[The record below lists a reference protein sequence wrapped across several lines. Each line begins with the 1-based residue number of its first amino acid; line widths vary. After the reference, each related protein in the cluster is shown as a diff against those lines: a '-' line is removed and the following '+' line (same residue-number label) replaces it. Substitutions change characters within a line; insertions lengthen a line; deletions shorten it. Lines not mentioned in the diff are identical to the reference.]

1 MLRTCL
7 LILSQYSIPL
17 IEMSLGQCSKR
28 KYTDLIV
35 RLRLLL
41 IFNSS
46 SLQSL
51 LVDRIVSRQLSF
63 ISVLDPVEIYLTFNA
78 APIRRIRYYTSK
90 IIGNLSDIIFH
101 IQPSIFLGFSQIYF
115 QNYIHT
121 FVEHSLTIESRS
133 RSNNGWIFI
142 DVPVGSLFTRFW
154 WWGESTGSIPNI
166 SPKIQLYNP
175 NVFKT
180 SQVSDIQTKAASSI
194 WKVMTAQK

>member
-90 IIGNLSDIIFH
+90 IIGNLSHIIFH
-101 IQPSIFLGFSQIYF
+101 IQPSYCVYIFRIFSNTFSKLYTYLCRAF
-115 QNYIHT
+115 TNYRK
-121 FVEHSLTIESRS
+121 S
-133 RSNNGWIFI
+133 
-142 DVPVGSLFTRFW
+142 
-154 WWGESTGSIPNI
+154 
-166 SPKIQLYNP
+166 
-175 NVFKT
+175 FKV
-180 SQVSDIQTKAASSI
+180 Q
-194 WKVMTAQK
+194 